1 MGRLWSES
9 FQKRTLKI
17 IYIVGISN
25 SLMPWILYQKSPL
38 HILIAV
44 TFWGIPGSVHN
55 TTTCKIVKV
64 PHTKATSKDMKV
76 TSFLPSPY
84 FFNKIFFQKLLL
96 MCHILLCILSFVLC
110 LKIGEA
116 RDVAIM
122 SKLFN
127 VEMNFIKSLAIAIID
142 SAFLISIDLQFFL
155 TLIQGVQ

>member
-1 MGRLWSES
+1 MGRFWLES

-17 IYIVGISN
+17 IYIVGIPN

-44 TFWGIPGSVHN
+44 TFLGIPGSVHN

-84 FFNKIFFQKLLL
+84 FFNKIFLKRLL
-96 MCHILLCILSFVLC
+96 CHILSEWYGYLYLLCISSCVLC

-116 RDVAIM
+116 RDLAII
-122 SKLFN
+122 SH
-127 VEMNFIKSLAIAIID
+127 SLATQ
-142 SAFLISIDLQFFL
+142 FISPYKVTFISTFISTFIFPKGEL
-155 TLIQGVQ
+155 T